1 MAHLLKDHWL
11 DNDKLTLLHRQ
22 AERDQQALQ
31 KSAARLTWADLD
43 LSSDEAIRKLSDEDI
58 DQRIDQAI
66 TGYRTQA
73 KALMLGA
80 DTLDAA
86 LERYE
91 DTRKVLKQH
100 LGTIHRILDKYHDVP
115 LKVDSHKRPWFDEK
129 GLGRFL
135 IGQATHAYKEQD
147 KQLYS
152 MLGDLAD
159 ALDKLHTYEHE
170 HGLISFVDR
179 LVGSVYE
186 PLSNIFN
193 FDKQRFQMNPTLF
206 NQMLDAGLV
215 GESEVSEAEFKSR
228 HNQV

>member
-22 AERDQQALQ
+22 AEKDQQALQ
-31 KSAARLTWADLD
+31 KSAARLVWADLD
-43 LSSDEAIRKLSDEDI
+43 LTSDEAIRKLSDEDI

-80 DTLDAA
+80 DKLDDA
-86 LERYE
+86 LARYE
-91 DTRKVLKQH
+91 DTRKELKQH
-100 LGTIHRILDKYHDVP
+100 LTTIHRILDKYHDVP
-115 LKVDSHKRPWFDEK
+115 VKVDSHMRPWLDGEA
-129 GLGRFL
+129 LEQCL
-135 IGQATHAYKEQD
+135 VSQATHNYSQED
-147 KQLYS
+147 KMLYS

-159 ALDKLHTYEHE
+159 VLDKLHTYEHE
-170 HGLISFVDR
+170 HRLIAFTDR
-179 LVGSVYE
+179 LIGSVYE
-186 PLSNIFN
+186 PLSNLYD
-193 FDKQRFQMNPTLF
+193 FDRQRFVMTPTLY

-215 GESEVSEAEFKSR
+215 GEHEVSEAEFKSR

>member
-1 MAHLLKDHWL
+1 MAHLLKDHTI

-22 AERDQQALQ
+22 AEKDQQALQ

-43 LSSDEAIRKLSDEDI
+43 LSSDEAIRKLSDADI

-80 DTLDAA
+80 DKLDEA

-91 DTRKVLKQH
+91 DTRKELKQH
-100 LGTIHRILDKYHDVP
+100 LGTIHRILDKYHVP
-115 LKVDSHKRPWFDEK
+115 LKVDSHRRPWFDEK
-129 GLGRFL
+129 ALEKF
-135 IGQATHAYKEQD
+135 ITKEATHTYNEQD

-159 ALDKLHTYEHE
+159 VLDKLHTYEHG

-179 LVGSVYE
+179 LIGSVYE
-186 PLSNIFN
+186 PLSNLYD
-193 FDKQRFQMNPTLF
+193 FDRQRFQMNPTLY

-215 GESEVSEAEFKSR
+215 GEAEISESDFKSR